1 MADVS
6 IADTAI
12 GDESKPEMVAYAA
25 LFEQLKSRF
34 SAEHASCSA
43 ENRDFSCSNRAA

>member
-34 SAEHASCSA
+34 SAEQLADINLSLIHI
-43 ENRDFSCSNRAA
+43 